1 MDLGLIMMVVAIVV
15 IIACLIIL
23 CPPVKYLLKSKT
35 KAEDYK
41 TILLIAQ
48 TGADWAEQW
57 LWNEDNEVQRMEV
70 LNYIARECDRLG
82 LVVDVETM
90 EKALEAACH
99 KINTAERM
107 RE

>member
-1 MDLGLIMMVVAIVV
+1 MNLSLIMMVVAIVV

-23 CPPVKYLLKSKT
+23 CPPAKYLLKSKT

-57 LWNEDNEVQRMEV
+57 LWNEDNETQRMEV

-82 LVVDVETM
+82 LDVDVETM

-99 KINTAERM
+99 KINTAEKM